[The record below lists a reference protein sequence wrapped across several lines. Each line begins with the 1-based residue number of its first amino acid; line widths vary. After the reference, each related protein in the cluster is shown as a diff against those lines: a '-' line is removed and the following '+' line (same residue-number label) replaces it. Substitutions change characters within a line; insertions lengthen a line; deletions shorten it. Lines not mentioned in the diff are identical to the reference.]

1 MCKTVEILKEIIIS
15 LETEKL
21 QLKKEIAEM
30 KGLIDQQN
38 EVENNL
44 RKKLEALE
52 NQKLSGKTL
61 AIAFAG
67 KSQELTD
74 RLKKLGLE
82 K

>member
-44 RKKLEALE
+44 RKKLEVLE
-52 NQKLSGKTL
+52 NQKLNGKTL
-61 AIAFAG
+61 LIAFAG
-67 KSQELTD
+67 KSTKLTEHMNSI
-74 RLKKLGLE
+74 LNK
-82 K
+82 